1 MKTLQKFICSL
12 LSLSLLL
19 SISNVAAANVE
30 SSFSGKIEVDSTSE
44 SIDLTNI
51 NINVYQS
58 IPREETATEWVTEY
72 DETLALRF
80 IRITTA
86 CLHSL
91 PHPLSFL

>member
-44 SIDLTNI
+44 SIDLTNKYRI
-51 NINVYQS
+51 WTPAFGRHTVRRLTPAERS
-58 IPREETATEWVTEY
+58 CF
-72 DETLALRF
+72 LAG
-80 IRITTA
+80 A
-86 CLHSL
+86 AS
-91 PHPLSFL
+91 

>member
-44 SIDLTNI
+44 SIDL
-51 NINVYQS
+51 
-58 IPREETATEWVTEY
+58 EE
-72 DETLALRF
+72 AL
-80 IRITTA
+80 
-86 CLHSL
+86 C
-91 PHPLSFL
+91 

>member
-44 SIDLTNI
+44 SIDFNLRI
-51 NINVYQS
+51 KQ
-58 IPREETATEWVTEY
+58 
-72 DETLALRF
+72 ETL
-80 IRITTA
+80 
-86 CLHSL
+86 LHGL
-91 PHPLSFL
+91 